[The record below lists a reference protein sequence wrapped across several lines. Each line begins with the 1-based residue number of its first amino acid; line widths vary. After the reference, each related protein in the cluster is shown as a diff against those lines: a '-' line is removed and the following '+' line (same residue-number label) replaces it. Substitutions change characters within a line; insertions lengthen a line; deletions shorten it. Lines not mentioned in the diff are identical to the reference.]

1 MLLLKNIS
9 QLVTCSNVNNFPKKG
24 KEQNE
29 INLRLDSNLLVDKGR
44 IEFIGSQKSLAK
56 ILKKKKFKVT
66 KEIDCKGKVVTPG
79 FIDSHTHLVFS
90 GNREDEYEMRIA
102 GKTYQEIAAAG
113 GGIASTVSSVRKSSF
128 NNLYKIA
135 EKRLS
140 KFIETGTT
148 TIEVKSGYGLDTE
161 NEIKILRVIKELK
174 KNKFGLDIIPT
185 FLGAHAVPKGA
196 TKKQYI
202 ESICYEMIPKI
213 AKEKLAEFIDV
224 FCEVNYFDKED
235 TARIFS
241 EGIKF
246 GMIPKIHTDQFN
258 SIGGVRAALKHRAI
272 SVDHLEVL
280 KDKDIKKLSGK
291 NTIATLLPGVSY
303 FLDISYQPARKLI
316 ANNVP
321 VALATDF
328 NPGSCPTQ
336 NMQMI
341 MSLASIQLKM
351 TAEEILNAV
360 TINAAYAVNRQNKS
374 GSIEIGK
381 QADLLIF
388 DIPSYKFITYNF
400 AVNNITNVIKKGRII
415 K

>member
-79 FIDSHTHLVFS
+79 FIDSHTHFVFS

-185 FLGAHAVPKGA
+185 FLGAHTVPKGT

-258 SIGGVRAALKHRAI
+258 SIGGVGVALKHRAI

-360 TINAAYAVNRQNKS
+360 TINAAYAVNRQNKC

-400 AVNNITNVIKKGRII
+400 AVNNITNVIKKGRIV